1 MPNRLAVLVCLLVLS
16 RARALDFAK
25 DIRPVLETYCFKCHG
40 GEKAKG
46 GVKLHEVNDLPA
58 IYREAGIWD
67 KVLSEMR
74 DEAMPPDDKPQP
86 STEERQRV
94 IAWLEKE
101 LNDPDPNAV
110 PKDPGRPFLHRLSK
124 LEYNNTVRDLLG
136 VDSHPADAFP
146 PDGGGGGGFDN
157 NSATLFIP
165 PVLVEKYLAAA
176 TNILGAAKPERI
188 FVVRPDEA
196 LSKPDAARRILS
208 DFATRAFR
216 RPVEGEEVEG
226 LLRLFAQ
233 AGARGELFDDA
244 VKSALR
250 AVLVSP
256 HFLFRIEQPRGVQAH
271 RLNDYELASRLSYFL
286 WSTMPDPELF
296 RLAGEGKLAEPA
308 TLEGQVRRMLQDPKA
323 RDFAGSF
330 AGQWLR
336 VQELASSAQPDPRQ
350 FPEYTPKLRDALR
363 DEPIEFFHALLR
375 DDASLLRLLD
385 ADYTYANEALA
396 KHYGLADVQGDAFR
410 RVALPDKN
418 RGGVVTM
425 GAVLTLTSYPRR
437 TSPVLRGK
445 WILEE
450 ILGTPPPPPPPVIA
464 SLPDNDRARDGLTF
478 RQQLEKHRTKEEC
491 AGCHAKLDPPG
502 FALEN
507 YDAIG
512 RWRTEID
519 KRPVDASGAL
529 ASGEKFNG
537 PAELKALLLQ
547 RKGDFA
553 RNVTERMYAYALNR
567 GLEFYDIPI
576 VRHTTK
582 VLAQSDY
589 RASALI
595 LEIVK
600 SYPFQYRRGTGPL
613 AVQQP

>member
-1 MPNRLAVLVCLLVLS
+1 MPNRLAILFCLLAFS
-16 RARALDFAK
+16 RLQAVDFAP
-25 DIRPVLETYCFKCHG
+25 DIRPVLEKYCFKCHG
-40 GEKAKG
+40 AEKAKG
-46 GVKLHEVNDLPA
+46 GVKLHEAKDLAA
-58 IYREAGIWD
+58 IYREAGTWD

-86 STEERQRV
+86 SAEERQRV

-101 LNDPDPNAV
+101 LNDPAPNAV

-136 VDSHPADAFP
+136 VTSQPANAFP

-176 TNILGAAKPERI
+176 AAILGEAKPERI
-188 FVVRPDEA
+188 FVARPDGA
-196 LSKPDAARRILS
+196 LSPPDAARRTFT

-216 RPVEGEEVEG
+216 RPVEGEEVDG
-226 LLRLFAQ
+226 LLRLFTQ
-233 AGARGELFDDA
+233 AVARGESFEDA
-244 VKSALR
+244 VKSSLR
-250 AVLVSP
+250 AVLISP
-256 HFLFRIEQPRGVQAH
+256 HFLFRIEQPRGVEAH
-271 RLNDYELASRLSYFL
+271 RLSDYELASRLSYFL
-286 WSTMPDPELF
+286 WSSMPDAELF
-296 RLAGEGKLAEPA
+296 RLAGEGKLSDAA
-308 TLEGQVRRMLQDPKA
+308 TLEAQVRRMLQDAKA
-323 RDFAGSF
+323 RDFADSF

-336 VQELASSAQPDPRQ
+336 VHELANAAQPDPRR
-350 FPEYTPKLRDALR
+350 FPEYTPKLRDALH

-375 DDASLLRLLD
+375 EDGSLLRLID
-385 ADYTYANEALA
+385 ADYTYANETLA
-396 KHYGLADVQGDAFR
+396 KHYGLPDVQGDAFR
-410 RVALPDKN
+410 RVALPDRN

-445 WILEE
+445 WILDE
-450 ILGTPPPPPPPVIA
+450 ILGTPPPPPPPVVA
-464 SLPDNDRARDGLTF
+464 SLPDNDKARDGLSF
-478 RQQLEKHRTKEEC
+478 RQQLEKHRTKAEC

-507 YDAIG
+507 YDPIG
-512 RWRTEID
+512 RWRAEID
-519 KRPVDASGAL
+519 KQPIDASGAF
-529 ASGEKFNG
+529 AGGEKFNG
-537 PAELKALLLQ
+537 PAELKTLLLQ

-595 LEIVK
+595 VEIVK
-600 SYPFQYRRGTGPL
+600 SYPFQYRRGIGPL
-613 AVQQP
+613 AAQQP